1 MAGRELS
8 RALRP
13 SAHFFIRAAASRRGA
28 CSASRVALRNSCT
41 LCYLFMSE
49 GEREGVGGCSRPRR
63 WRPFTAARPVVERER
78 GHLSSLAHFSG
89 AGAALAADAGVTFGD
104 DEKALAVMLGGSAV
118 LITAVLSLVIGS
130 DLFIKNGGSMFSK

>member
-1 MAGRELS
+1 
-8 RALRP
+8 
-13 SAHFFIRAAASRRGA
+13 
-28 CSASRVALRNSCT
+28 
-41 LCYLFMSE
+41 
-49 GEREGVGGCSRPRR
+49 
-63 WRPFTAARPVVERER
+63 VVERER